1 LGGILF
7 QRGEVGVGLF
17 QRGESL
23 NSFPLKKREL
33 SIYLPL
39 KKRGNKGDLRLWNL
53 PWPLFSKEGEV
64 RGGVFS
70 RRGGI

>member
-1 LGGILF
+1 LNG
-7 QRGEVGVGLF
+7 GLF
-17 QRGESL
+17 QRRESL
-23 NSFPLKKREL
+23 NSF
-33 SIYLPL
+33 PL